1 MAYDSYVE
9 YNGTGSKTD
18 FAITFNYL
26 SQTVVLP
33 PSTPAGIKVYVSDVQ
48 QTTGYTITGSN
59 IVFDTAPASGT
70 KNVIIKRVTPR
81 GHGDR
86 LVNFAAGATLS
97 AADLE
102 TSQLQN
108 LYIAQEAWEQGSE
121 DSVVTTSTTSIDADS
136 ITANELAPD
145 SVGDSELKD
154 DAIAIANMQN
164 NSVGES
170 EIVNDSVTFAKLKET
185 DFVTGSFTAAADTF
199 LRFDRSTGNI
209 VDPLTEDSQVKVAD
223 ITDFQSSVNAKAL
236 SDFGGTTADDLNLN
250 NNKIENLAT
259 PTADTDA
266 ATKGYV
272 DGFLPMKYATF
283 TTTAATEVEIGTSE
297 DVPKQI
303 LTGTLPSDIS
313 FITSVSWS
321 IDVTG
326 LAYATDGTTNDD
338 WAIDAYLHFGPFDV
352 SDLLPDASNI
362 LMGYWASQAGN
373 QWINEAVQG
382 NADGAFPGTSNTQ
395 AATPDILKNI
405 AWGRNVA
412 TGDTPAMGSGSF
424 YSSEPNTINSPNSRT
439 IPMFQPYSGSLT
451 PSITAYF
458 NEVYG
463 SDIPA
468 TDATVTITHNT
479 TVAITYIPS

>member
-1 MAYDSYVE
+1 
-9 YNGTGSKTD
+9 
-18 FAITFNYL
+18 
-26 SQTVVLP
+26 
-33 PSTPAGIKVYVSDVQ
+33 
-48 QTTGYTITGSN
+48 
-59 IVFDTAPASGT
+59 
-70 KNVIIKRVTPR
+70 
-81 GHGDR
+81 
-86 LVNFAAGATLS
+86 
-97 AADLE
+97 
-102 TSQLQN
+102 
-108 LYIAQEAWEQGSE
+108 
-121 DSVVTTSTTSIDADS
+121 
-136 ITANELAPD
+136 
-145 SVGDSELKD
+145 
-154 DAIAIANMQN
+154 
-164 NSVGES
+164 

-185 DFVTGSFTAAADTF
+185 DFVAGSFTAAADTF

-236 SDFGGTTADDLNLN
+236 SDFTGTTADDLNLN

-352 SDLLPDASNI
+352 S
-362 LMGYWASQAGN
+362 
-373 QWINEAVQG
+373 
-382 NADGAFPGTSNTQ
+382 
-395 AATPDILKNI
+395 
-405 AWGRNVA
+405 
-412 TGDTPAMGSGSF
+412 
-424 YSSEPNTINSPNSRT
+424 
-439 IPMFQPYSGSLT
+439 
-451 PSITAYF
+451 
-458 NEVYG
+458 
-463 SDIPA
+463 
-468 TDATVTITHNT
+468 
-479 TVAITYIPS
+479 